1 VGKKPNG
8 KLQMKLFFQ
17 RCPQILLPTLALILS
32 TLALGAAEAPDAN
45 RIRKIAAW
53 LPAQPAGVGQP
64 ITNRAAWNDLAVRR
78 PELNALIRWAVKLA
92 AQPFPEQPD
101 SLFLEFTENGNR
113 THWERAAS
121 ARRGQVPNLTLAEC
135 LENKGRFLA
144 PLERAIAALCAE
156 RTWVL
161 SACDPKLEN
170 FHGKTIDID
179 LGSSTLA
186 VELATASYL
195 LGDRLSPA
203 TRELI
208 RDNLEHRIFAPYRA
222 AATGV
227 RKEFWWMHGHNNWNA
242 VCLAGVTGAA
252 LATIGPAQERAWYIA
267 LAEKN
272 IDSYLTGG
280 FTPDGYCVE
289 GLSYWN
295 YGFGNF
301 VLLAENIRQ
310 NTGGNIDLLSNP
322 LAAQP
327 ALFGSRSEII
337 NGVCTTIADCSA
349 SDKPSGILMNYLC
362 RRLSLDATPWRNAGI
377 IGWLSGG
384 LYEKTVMAFLPA
396 ELPPIKTANNS
407 FSSELPWRTWFP
419 DGGILI
425 CRPGPVANVPF
436 AAAIKGGNNG
446 VSHGHNDVGSF
457 SVVVGTNMVICD
469 PGGEVYTKRTFS
481 LQRFDSKVLN
491 SFGHAVPVVAGQL
504 QRTGGAARA
513 EVVASSF
520 TKAADTLTFD
530 LRSAYPVA
538 DLQKLER
545 KFVYHRGQ
553 TPSLEMRDEVAFARP
568 ESFETALV
576 TWGTIKTVNAT
587 TIEITDG
594 DSTLRVAIDTQGRS
608 FQLKPEI
615 IDEDVH
621 SKRKPI
627 HLGIVLDGKILSA
640 TVGLQMVPVLK

>member
-1 VGKKPNG
+1 
-8 KLQMKLFFQ
+8 MIIFFQ
-17 RCPQILLPTLALILS
+17 QYARTLLPALIAILFS
-32 TLALGAAEAPDAN
+32 LALGAANVPDAN
-45 RIRKIAAW
+45 RIREIAAW

-64 ITNRAAWNDLAVRR
+64 ITNQAAWNDLAIRR
-78 PELNALIRWAVKLA
+78 PELNALIRWSAKLA

-101 SLFLEFTENGNR
+101 SLFLEFTKNGNR

-121 ARRGQVPNLTLAEC
+121 ARRTQVPNLTLAEC

-156 RTWVL
+156 RTWVM

-170 FHGKTIDID
+170 FRGETIEID
-179 LGSSTLA
+179 LGSATLG
-186 VELATASYL
+186 VELATADYL
-195 LGDRLSPA
+195 LGDRLSPT
-203 TRELI
+203 TRKLI
-208 RDNLEHRIFAPYRA
+208 RDNLERRIFAPYRA

-227 RKEFWWMHGHNNWNA
+227 RKEFWWMHGRNNWNA
-242 VCLAGVTGAA
+242 VCLNGVTGAA
-252 LATIGPAQERAWYIA
+252 LAIIGPAQERAWYIA

-272 IDSYLTGG
+272 IDAYLTGG

-301 VLLAENIRQ
+301 TVLAENIRQ
-310 NTGGNIDLLSNP
+310 TTGGKIDLLSNP

-327 ALFGSRSEII
+327 ALFGLRSEII

-349 SDKPSGILMNYLC
+349 SDKPSGILMYYLS
-362 RRLSLDATPWRNAGI
+362 RRLGLDSTPWRKTQL
-377 IGWLSGG
+377 IGWISGG
-384 LYEKTVMAFLPA
+384 LYEKTAMAFLPA
-396 ELPPIKTANNS
+396 ELPLINTAKAS
-407 FSSELPWRTWFP
+407 GELAWRTRFP
-419 DGGILI
+419 DGGIFI
-425 CRPGPVANVPF
+425 CRPGTGAQAPF

-457 SVVVGTNMVICD
+457 SVVIGTNTVICD

-481 LQRFDSKVLN
+481 PQRYDSKLLN
-491 SFGHAVPVVAGQL
+491 SFGHSVPVVAGQL
-504 QRTGGAARA
+504 QRTGSAARA
-513 EVVASSF
+513 AVIASSF
-520 TKAADTLTFD
+520 TEAADTLTFD
-530 LRSAYPVA
+530 LRSAYAVA

-545 KFVYHRGQ
+545 KFIYHRGQ
-553 TPSLEMRDEVAFARP
+553 TPALEMRDEVAFGRP
-568 ESFETALV
+568 ESFESVLV
-576 TWGTIKTVNAT
+576 TRGTIKTVNAT

-594 DSTLRVAIDTQGRS
+594 ESTVRVTIDTQGRS

-615 IDEDVH
+615 IDEDGH
-621 SKRKPI
+621 TKHKPV
-627 HLGIVLDGKILSA
+627 HLGIVLNEKNLSA

>member
-1 VGKKPNG
+1 MV
-8 KLQMKLFFQ
+8 
-17 RCPQILLPTLALILS
+17 LILS
-32 TLALGAAEAPDAN
+32 SLALGAAEAPDAN
-45 RIRKIAAW
+45 RIREIAAW
-53 LPAQPAGVGQP
+53 LPTQPAGVGQP
-64 ITNRAAWNDLAVRR
+64 ITNRAAWNDLAIRR
-78 PELNALIRWAVKLA
+78 PELNALIRWAAKLA

-101 SLFLEFTENGNR
+101 SLFLEFTKNGNR

-121 ARRGQVPNLTLAEC
+121 ARRTQIPNLTLAEC

-156 RTWVL
+156 RTWVM

-170 FHGKTIDID
+170 FRGETIEID
-179 LGSSTLA
+179 LGSATLG
-186 VELATASYL
+186 VELATANYL

-203 TRELI
+203 TRKLI
-208 RDNLEHRIFAPYRA
+208 RDNLERRIFAPYRA

-242 VCLAGVTGAA
+242 VCLDGVTGAA
-252 LATIGPAQERAWYIA
+252 LATIEPAQERAWYIA
-267 LAEKN
+267 LAGKN
-272 IDSYLTGG
+272 IDAYLTGG

-301 VLLAENIRQ
+301 TLLAENIRQ
-310 NTGGNIDLLSNP
+310 ATGGKIDLLSNP

-327 ALFGSRSEII
+327 ALFGLRSQII

-349 SDKPSGILMNYLC
+349 GDKPSGILMNYLC
-362 RRLSLDATPWRNAGI
+362 RRLGLDSTPWRKTEA

-384 LYEKTVMAFLPA
+384 LYEKTAMAFLPA

-407 FSSELPWRTWFP
+407 NSSELRWRTWFP
-419 DGGILI
+419 DDGILI
-425 CRPGPVANVPF
+425 CRPGTGTNTPF

-446 VSHGHNDVGSF
+446 VPHGHNDVGSL

-469 PGGEVYTKRTFS
+469 PGGEVYTARTFGAH
-481 LQRFDSKVLN
+481 RYDSKVLN

-504 QRTGGAARA
+504 QRTGSAAQA
-513 EVVASSF
+513 VVVASNF
-520 TKAADTLTFD
+520 TETTDTLTFD

-545 KFVYHRGQ
+545 RFVYHRGQ

-568 ESFETALV
+568 ESFESVLV

-594 DSTLRVAIDTQGRS
+594 DSTVRVAIDTQGRS
-608 FQLKPEI
+608 FHLKLET
-615 IDEDVH
+615 IDEEVH
-621 SKRKPI
+621 TKRKPI
-627 HLGIVLDGKILSA
+627 HLGIMLDEKVLSA
-640 TVGLQMVPVLK
+640 TVGLHMVPLLK

>member
-1 VGKKPNG
+1 MV
-8 KLQMKLFFQ
+8 
-17 RCPQILLPTLALILS
+17 LILS
-32 TLALGAAEAPDAN
+32 SLALGAAEVPDAN
-45 RIRKIAAW
+45 RIREIAAW

-64 ITNRAAWNDLAVRR
+64 ITNRAAWNDLAIRR

-92 AQPFPEQPD
+92 VQPFPEQPD
-101 SLFLEFTENGNR
+101 SLFLEFTKNGNR

-121 ARRGQVPNLTLAEC
+121 ARRSQIPTFTLAES

-170 FHGKTIDID
+170 FRGETIDID
-179 LGSSTLA
+179 LGSSTLG

-195 LGDRLSPA
+195 LGDRLSPT

-208 RDNLEHRIFAPYRA
+208 RDNLERRIFAPYRA
-222 AATGV
+222 AANGN

-242 VCLAGVTGAA
+242 VCLDGVTGAA
-252 LATIGPAQERAWYIA
+252 LAIIGPAQERAWYIA

-289 GLSYWN
+289 GLGYWN

-301 VLLAENIRQ
+301 ALLGENIRQ
-310 NTGGNIDLLSNP
+310 ATSGKIDLLSNP

-327 ALFGSRSEII
+327 ALFGLRSQII

-349 SDKPSGILMNYLC
+349 GDKPSGILVNYLC
-362 RRLSLDATPWRNAGI
+362 RRFGWDSTPWRKTEL

-384 LYEKTVMAFLPA
+384 LYEKAAMAFLPV
-396 ELPPIKTANNS
+396 ELPLIKTANYS
-407 FSSELPWRTWFP
+407 GELPWRTWFP
-419 DGGILI
+419 DDGILI
-425 CRPGPVANVPF
+425 CRPGTGANAPF

-481 LQRFDSKVLN
+481 PQRYDSKVLN

-504 QRTGGAARA
+504 QRTGGEARA
-513 EVVASSF
+513 VVVASNFSE
-520 TKAADTLTFD
+520 AADTLTFD

-545 KFVYHRGQ
+545 RFVFHRGQ

-568 ESFETALV
+568 ESFESALV
-576 TWGTIKTVNAT
+576 TWGTINTVNAT

-594 DSTLRVAIDTQGRS
+594 DSTVRVVIDTQGRS
-608 FQLKPEI
+608 FHLKPEI

-621 SKRKPI
+621 SKRKPV
-627 HLGIVLDGKILSA
+627 HLGIVLDGKFLSA
-640 TVGLQMVPVLK
+640 TVGLQMVPVVK

>member
-1 VGKKPNG
+1 
-8 KLQMKLFFQ
+8 M
-17 RCPQILLPTLALILS
+17 LPAVALIHSSLALV
-32 TLALGAAEAPDAN
+32 AAETPAAD
-45 RIRKIAAW
+45 RIREIAAW
-53 LPAQPAGVGQP
+53 LPTRPAGVGRP
-64 ITNRAAWNDLAVRR
+64 ITNRAAWNDLSIRR
-78 PELNALIRWAVKLA
+78 PELNALIRWAAKLA

-101 SLFLEFTENGNR
+101 SLFLEFTKNGNR

-121 ARRGQVPNLTLAEC
+121 ARRTQIPNLTLAEC

-144 PLERAIAALCAE
+144 PLERAITALCAE
-156 RTWVL
+156 RTWVM

-170 FHGKTIDID
+170 FRGETIEID
-179 LGSSTLA
+179 LGSSTLG

-208 RDNLEHRIFAPYRA
+208 RDNLERRIFAPYHA
-222 AATGV
+222 AATGG

-242 VCLAGVTGAA
+242 VCLDGVTGAA
-252 LATIGPAQERAWYIA
+252 LATIGPARERAWYIA

-272 IDSYLTGG
+272 IIAYLTGG
-280 FTPDGYCVE
+280 FTSDGYCVE

-301 VLLAENIRQ
+301 TLLAENIRQ
-310 NTGGNIDLLSNP
+310 ATGGKIDLLANP

-327 ALFGSRSEII
+327 ALFGLRSQII
-337 NGVCTTIADCSA
+337 NGVCTAIADCSA
-349 SDKPSGILMNYLC
+349 SDKPSGILMNYLS
-362 RRLSLDATPWRNAGI
+362 RRLDLDSTPWRKTEL
-377 IGWLSGG
+377 IGWISGG

-396 ELPPIKTANNS
+396 ELPPIKTANYS
-407 FSSELPWRTWFP
+407 GELPWRTWFP
-419 DGGILI
+419 DDGILI
-425 CRPGPVANVPF
+425 CRPGTGTNAPF

-446 VSHGHNDVGSF
+446 VPHGHNDVGSF
-457 SVVVGTNMVICD
+457 SIVVGTNMVICD
-469 PGGEVYTKRTFS
+469 PGGEVYTARTFGAH
-481 LQRFDSKVLN
+481 RYDSKVLN
-491 SFGHAVPVVAGQL
+491 SSGHAVPVVAGQL
-504 QRTGGAARA
+504 QRTGSAARA
-513 EVVASSF
+513 VVVASNF
-520 TKAADTLTFD
+520 TEAADTLTLD
-530 LRSAYPVA
+530 LRPAYPVA

-568 ESFETALV
+568 ESFESVLV
-576 TWGTIKTVNAT
+576 TWGIIKTINST

-594 DSTLRVAIDTQGRS
+594 DSTVRVAIDAQGRN

-621 SKRKPI
+621 TKRKPV
-627 HLGIVLDGKILSA
+627 HLGIVLDEKVMSA
-640 TVGLQMVPVLK
+640 TVSLQMVPVLK